1 MTEDDL
7 VKTYEQATHNALVYG
22 TGFVRVA
29 LVKGT
34 LEVSVVDP
42 KDYRYIEPI
51 EAGQWGASS
60 VERPEYIAEQEAKT
74 RALRLLMDQ
83 GKEKS

>member
-1 MTEDDL
+1 MTESEM
-7 VKTYEQATHNALVYG
+7 VKTYEKALHNAVVYG
-22 TGFVRVA
+22 TGFVKIA
-29 LVKGT
+29 MVKGVF
-34 LEVSVVDP
+34 EVSVVDP

-60 VERPEYIAEQEAKT
+60 MERPEYIAEQEAKT